1 MSELDGAIII
11 SPRDMFVPKPRLE
24 PAIDALIS
32 KAVGFKVYAQDPR
45 VLKII
50 VSWKKNKPT
59 DSLEPDNYLKNPEFI
74 KDLKEA
80 LC

>member
-24 PAIDALIS
+24 PAIDTLIS

-45 VLKII
+45 VLRII